1 MAKLSKRRKA
11 ILELCRE
18 DKQYAP
24 DEAFSLLKQ
33 CPKAK
38 FSESVDVSIKLGVD
52 SRKSDQVVRGSGD
65 LPHGLGK
72 AIKVAVFAQGELVDA
87 AQQAGADDVG
97 LEELVKKVEAG
108 NFDWDVVIASPD
120 AMPSI
125 GKVGQVLGPRGLMP
139 NPKDGT
145 VTQDIANAVR
155 SAKTGQARYRT
166 DKAGIIHCSIG
177 RLDFDND
184 KLEENLGALI
194 SHIWDSKPA
203 SAKGTYMKKLVVSST
218 MGPGLKIDQSV
229 LRS

>member
-11 ILELCRE
+11 IIELCRE
-18 DKQYAP
+18 DKQYTP
-24 DEAFSLLKQ
+24 DEAFTLLKQ
-33 CPKAK
+33 CPQAK
-38 FSESVDVSIKLGVD
+38 FSESVDVSVKLGID
-52 SRKSDQVVRGSGD
+52 ARKSDQVVRGASN

-72 AIKVAVFAQGELVDA
+72 AVKVAVFTQGELVDA
-87 AQQAGADDVG
+87 AQQTGADEVG
-97 LEELVKKVEAG
+97 LDDLVKKVEAG

-125 GKVGQVLGPRGLMP
+125 GKIGQILGPRGLMP

-145 VTQDIANAVR
+145 VTPDLANAVR
-155 SAKTGQARYRT
+155 SVKTGRARYRT

-184 KLEENLGALI
+184 KLKENLIALLAN
-194 SHIWDSKPA
+194 IWDSKPA

-229 LRS
+229 LQN